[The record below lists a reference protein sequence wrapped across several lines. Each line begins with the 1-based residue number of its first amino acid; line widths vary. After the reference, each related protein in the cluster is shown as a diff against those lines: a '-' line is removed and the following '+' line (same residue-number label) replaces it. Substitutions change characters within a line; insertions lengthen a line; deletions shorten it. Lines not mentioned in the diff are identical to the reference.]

1 MFNDNVQQRLSLFE
15 VGTDKKVE
23 YSNEVLHLTEK
34 GAGQA
39 DVEVGLS
46 NPCILFKDLE
56 KRKLKY
62 FKNDMCADYVL
73 FEYKGQYWTIH
84 IFELKRTVK
93 TKEWE
98 HIKRQF
104 SGALQNALALAGV
117 LDFNVDLKQVHLYT
131 AYRND
136 LINNEADPVAIR
148 CEMHEKKHDEERP
161 RDDDWNNE
169 FISLDFLGEL
179 KLSHRKVKLQ
189 VDNGMAK
196 ILLGKGADELS
207 RERGK

>member
-1 MFNDNVQQRLSLFE
+1 MFKDNVQQRLTLFE
-15 VGTDKKVE
+15 VGQGKKVE
-23 YSNEVLHLTEK
+23 CSDEIFHLTEK
-34 GAGQA
+34 GEGQA

-73 FEYKGQYWTIH
+73 FEYGGQNWIVH

-136 LINNEADPVAIR
+136 LINNDANPVAVR
-148 CEMHEKKHDEERP
+148 CQMHEQKHAEELAV
-161 RDDDWNNE
+161 DDDWNHE
-169 FISLDFLGEL
+169 FISLDFPGEL
-179 KLSHRKVKLQ
+179 KLPHRKVKLQ
-189 VDNGMAK
+189 IDNGKAK
-196 ILLGKGADELS
+196 TVLGTEAIEPSK
-207 RERGK
+207 ERQ

>member
-1 MFNDNVQQRLSLFE
+1 MFNDNVQQRLALFE
-15 VGTDKKVE
+15 VGPEKKVE

-39 DVEVGLS
+39 DVEVDLS

-73 FEYKGQYWTIH
+73 FEYEGQCWTIH

-104 SGALQNALALAGV
+104 AGALQNALALAGV
-117 LDFNVDLKQVHLYT
+117 LNFDVDLNQVHLYT

-136 LINNEADPVAIR
+136 LINNDANPVAIR
-148 CEMHEKKHDEERP
+148 CEMHEKKNDAEP
-161 RDDDWNNE
+161 SVDDDWNHE

-196 ILLGKGADELS
+196 ILLGKGADEFS